1 MDNWVYFQ
9 SFNVLSKPALTRDMG
24 GGHILEKGDVTGIED
39 FQQGKMNYWR
49 N

>member
-1 MDNWVYFQ
+1 
-9 SFNVLSKPALTRDMG
+9 MG

>member
-1 MDNWVYFQ
+1 
-9 SFNVLSKPALTRDMG
+9 MG
-24 GGHILEKGDVTGIED
+24 GGHILEKGDVKGIED